1 MILIEAATV
10 ANRSG
15 KVRKEAKRGPENT
28 LAMSSPAPEQHHS
41 NGTTQINY
49 FYLAMK
55 TKQAI
60 TLIFFREFIQVIFK
74 FSLFYESYIYKDC

>member
-1 MILIEAATV
+1 MILIESATV
-10 ANRSG
+10 AIRGG
-15 KVRKEAKRGPENT
+15 KVRKETKRGPENI
-28 LAMSSPAPEQHHS
+28 LAMPSSPAPEQHHS

-60 TLIFFREFIQVIFK
+60 TLVHIFQRVYPGNI
-74 FSLFYESYIYKDC
+74 